1 KKKQNELERNFQVIL
16 IEIAKYIER
25 GNLDW
30 SGKELAQT
38 EEILEEAIRLVEL
51 DKENHFYRDQHS
63 YYNYFIMREG
73 QLELLENMLSLATRI
88 RKNDDVSKRLSVL
101 YSNVS
106 SSLDPGNTA
115 IVCLNDLEELRE
127 KLKEKELSPTH
138 AEFETRGR
146 LIRLSN

>member
-1 KKKQNELERNFQVIL
+1 MITSIFITLNLYLYISNQYEFLKEQILHNLIGIGKGLVMNLYMPRLDNKLKKKQNELERNFQVIL

-63 YYNYFIMREG
+63 Y
-73 QLELLENMLSLATRI
+73 
-88 RKNDDVSKRLSVL
+88 
-101 YSNVS
+101 
-106 SSLDPGNTA
+106 
-115 IVCLNDLEELRE
+115 
-127 KLKEKELSPTH
+127 
-138 AEFETRGR
+138 
-146 LIRLSN
+146 

>member
-1 KKKQNELERNFQVIL
+1 MPSIDNKLKKKQNELERNFQVIL

-63 YYNYFIMREG
+63 YYNYFIDRK
-73 QLELLENMLSLATRI
+73 STRL
-88 RKNDDVSKRLSVL
+88 N
-101 YSNVS
+101 S
-106 SSLDPGNTA
+106 SHVA
-115 IVCLNDLEELRE
+115 ISYAVFC
-127 KLKEKELSPTH
+127 
-138 AEFETRGR
+138 
-146 LIRLSN
+146 

>member
-1 KKKQNELERNFQVIL
+1 NFQVIL

-73 QLELLENMLSLATRI
+73 QFELLENMLSLATRI
-88 RKNDDVSKRLSVL
+88 PKKD
-101 YSNVS
+101 
-106 SSLDPGNTA
+106 
-115 IVCLNDLEELRE
+115 
-127 KLKEKELSPTH
+127 KEKELPQTQE
-138 AEFETRGR
+138 EFESRASLFQLMNELEAYLR
-146 LIRLSN
+146 LKNRFKKTDLKKMNKNKKIKTDII